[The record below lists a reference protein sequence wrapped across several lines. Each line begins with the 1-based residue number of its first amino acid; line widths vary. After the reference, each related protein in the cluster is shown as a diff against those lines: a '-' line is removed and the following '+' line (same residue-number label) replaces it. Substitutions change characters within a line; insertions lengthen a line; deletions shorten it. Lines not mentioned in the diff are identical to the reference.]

1 LLKNSKY
8 ILFAF
13 VLLCAACDWA
23 LKDNSTIGKTIEVV
37 RYDRLESRYLTT
49 GDFSAL
55 QEMNTEYPVETK
67 MLIENVLNLGA
78 VYEPDINSKLLN
90 YYQDT
95 ILQKL
100 IADVEEQYS
109 NMDDIKQEM
118 TKAFAKAQKEVKG
131 FTIPTI
137 YTQIGAFDQS
147 IIVGDQLIGISLD
160 KYLGSNYPLYQKYYN
175 ANQRSTM
182 SRQYITPDCI
192 FFYLMSLYPMK
203 NIEDSSQYA
212 KDMHTARLMYI
223 TNRLVG
229 RKTFNTNGVKA
240 IEKYMKQHD
249 KLTINELLKQ

>member
-1 LLKNSKY
+1 MLKNLKY

-78 VYEPDINSKLLN
+78 VSEPDINSKLLN

-182 SRQYITPDCI
+182 SRTYITPDCI

-249 KLTINELLKQ
+249 KLTINELRKQ

>member
-1 LLKNSKY
+1 
-8 ILFAF
+8 
-13 VLLCAACDWA
+13 
-23 LKDNSTIGKTIEVV
+23 
-37 RYDRLESRYLTT
+37 
-49 GDFSAL
+49 
-55 QEMNTEYPVETK
+55 
-67 MLIENVLNLGA
+67 
-78 VYEPDINSKLLN
+78 
-90 YYQDT
+90 
-95 ILQKL
+95 
-100 IADVEEQYS
+100 
-109 NMDDIKQEM
+109 MDDIKEEM

-229 RKTFNTNGVKA
+229 RKTFNTNGVKS